1 MVYIKITSECPLYDG
16 MPVTFKAP
24 CDCTEATGLRVYY
37 NGTSQTFTFKDAH
50 GNTLTGIGNLF
61 AQGAY
66 VKVILDTTDGYAF
79 IQNADTNKYIEDR
92 FKIIEEGGGGTGGG
106 GAAEEPLVDE
116 IDFSRWDSEGEFTVT
131 VDSTTKDGKVVFD
144 DDNRPKR
151 ITFNG
156 HTIILTLPPIPE
168 VE

>member
-79 IQNADTNKYIEDR
+79 IQNGDTNKYIEDR
-92 FKIIEEGGGGTGGG
+92 FRIIEEGGGTGGG
-106 GAAEEPLVDE
+106 DAEEPLVDE
-116 IDFSRWDSEGEFTVT
+116 IDFSRWEYGAFDLTYADGTVKGGSVTFGE
-131 VDSTTKDGKVVFD
+131 DG
-144 DDNRPKR
+144 RPET
-151 ITFNG
+151 ITFNK
-156 HTIILTLPPIPE
+156 HTLTLTFPE